1 MKPIHSR
8 LPLALLVCG
17 SVCLLSPLG
26 AQESTEELVNK
37 LRGTAGASG
46 APGGMKTRG
55 LNTRSLNAP
64 TAPAAVTR
72 SVIFNP
78 RGIPK
83 AIEAAAEENKVA
95 TTVTTAPSSSGAG
108 DYSVS
113 AGEKAVEISYKVD
126 PESKVSKDNIL
137 FRKGSTQFADEASFQ
152 VVQQLAQA
160 LKDPSLAGLQFVIEG
175 HASAEG
181 SAYSNQ
187 ILSQQRSEYIVSVLS
202 SLGVDAKRLLP
213 IGFGETQAQFPDYS
227 EQFLLKQDRRV
238 VIYRL
243 NQ

>member
-1 MKPIHSR
+1 MKTIPSILR
-8 LPLALLVCG
+8 GAFVVCG
-17 SVCLLSPLG
+17 SVFLLAPLG

-37 LRGTAGASG
+37 LRGTAGATG
-46 APGGMKTRG
+46 AEGGIKTRG
-55 LNTRSLNAP
+55 IKSRSLS
-64 TAPAAVTR
+64 APAASAVVTR

-83 AIEAAAEENKVA
+83 AIEAAAEENKIA

-108 DYSVS
+108 EYSVS
-113 AGEKAVEISYKVD
+113 AGEKAVEVSYKVD
-126 PESKVSKDNIL
+126 PESKVSRDNIL
-137 FRKGSTQFADEASFQ
+137 FQKGSTNFADEASFQ

-160 LKDPSLAGLQFVIEG
+160 LKDPSLAGLQYVIEG

-187 ILSQQRSEYIVSVLS
+187 ILSQQRSEYIVSVLA
-202 SLGVDAKRLLP
+202 SLGVDAHRLVP
-213 IGFGETQAQFPDYS
+213 VGFGETQAQFPDYS
-227 EQFLLKQDRRV
+227 EQYLLKQDRRV

>member
-1 MKPIHSR
+1 MRPIQSNIKQ
-8 LPLALLVCG
+8 ALLVCG
-17 SVCLLSPLG
+17 SIFLLAPLG

-37 LRGTAGASG
+37 LRGTAGATGASG
-46 APGGMKTRG
+46 EPKTRG
-55 LNTRSLNAP
+55 INTRSLSAP
-64 TAPAAVTR
+64 AAPAAVTR
-72 SVIFNP
+72 SVLFSP

-113 AGEKAVEISYKVD
+113 AGEKAVEVSYKVD

-137 FRKGSTQFADEASFQ
+137 FQKGSTNFADATSFQ
-152 VVQQLAQA
+152 VVQQLSQA
-160 LKDPSLAGLQFVIEG
+160 LKDPALAGLQFVIEG

-181 SAYSNQ
+181 SAYNNQ

-202 SLGVDAKRLLP
+202 SLGVDSKRLLP
-213 IGFGETQAQFPDYS
+213 IGFGETQAQFPDHS
-227 EQFLLKQDRRV
+227 DQQFLKQDRRV

>member
-1 MKPIHSR
+1 MKPIQCNLTR
-8 LPLALLVCG
+8 ALLVLG
-17 SVCLLSPLG
+17 SACLLAPLS

-37 LRGTAGASG
+37 LRGTAGATG
-46 APGGMKTRG
+46 AEGGMKTRG
-55 LNTRSLNAP
+55 FKTRTL
-64 TAPAAVTR
+64 TAPAAPAAETR
-72 SVIFNP
+72 SVIFSP

-83 AIEAAAEENKVA
+83 AIEAAAEENRVA
-95 TTVTTAPSSSGAG
+95 TTEMTAPSSSGAG

-126 PESKVSKDNIL
+126 PESKVSRDNIL
-137 FRKGSTQFADEASFQ
+137 FQKGSTNFADEASFQ

-160 LKDPSLAGLQFVIEG
+160 LKDPSLSGLQYVIEG

-187 ILSQQRSEYIVSVLS
+187 ILSQQRSEYIVSVLA
-202 SLGVDAKRLLP
+202 SLGVDSKRLLP
-213 IGFGETQAQFPDYS
+213 VGFGETQAQFPDYS